1 MDLRNK
7 RQSPLGQFYS
17 KHYMYVTHERS
28 HNTVCSQYLIKRLM
42 KPRKGLKTC
51 NKKWTK
57 FVPELS
63 VIVIIKSRLY
73 PPQPSLSAI
82 HTFLF
87 VKSRQFNIGKCHLIG
102 DSLVLFREEVIRSSR
117 RYSKLHFT
125 PFPHTV
131 PIILLCKI
139 YHIHVLES
147 QIKHSLKLE
156 KNLSQNNLNCIW

>member
-1 MDLRNK
+1 MQPVPDQAFNETLKRSKDLKQKMNK
-7 RQSPLGQFYS
+7 
-17 KHYMYVTHERS
+17 V
-28 HNTVCSQYLIKRLM
+28 
-42 KPRKGLKTC
+42 
-51 NKKWTK
+51 

-87 VKSRQFNIGKCHLIG
+87 VKSRQFNIGKCHLVG
-102 DSLVLFREEVIRSSR
+102 DSLVLLREEVIRSSR

-156 KNLSQNNLNCIW
+156 FWHWAN